1 MSTMTYKG
9 YTARVE
15 YDERDHA
22 LVGRVLDLADSISF
36 EGSSVE
42 EIERE
47 FARSIDDYL
56 ALCQKKGREPAR
68 PFSGKFQV
76 RMAPEEHRR
85 VAVAAERAGQ
95 SMNEWILEVLKRAIE
110 PAGRTR
116 RPRSA

>member
-15 YDERDHA
+15 YDERDHL

-36 EGSSVE
+36 EATTVE
-42 EIERE
+42 ELERE
-47 FARSIDDYL
+47 FSRSIDDYL
-56 ALCQKKGREPAR
+56 ALCKDKGREPAK

-85 VAVAAERAGQ
+85 VAVAAERAGK
-95 SMNEWILEVLKRAIE
+95 SMNEWITETLRRAVDPAPGSKR
-110 PAGRTR
+110 GR
-116 RPRSA
+116 AA